1 MMLSTLRDAQGRIE
15 ATLECLLVNDQ
26 GILDPHGQYAW
37 CEQLEVSPGCDV
49 FKASRYFMRYFV
61 LWMPT
66 AQWCYFIR
74 RNKTGQKIHGLYS
87 RQQVEHFLREVRD
100 DVAVAV

>member
-1 MMLSTLRDAQGRIE
+1 MLSVFRYSQGCIQ
-15 ATLECLLVNDQ
+15 ATLECLLVNQD
-26 GILDPHGQYAW
+26 GILDPQGRYAW
-37 CEQLEVSPGCDV
+37 CEQLEVSPRCDV
-49 FKASRYFMRYFV
+49 LKASRYFMRYFA

-74 RNKTGQKIHGLYS
+74 REKTGQKIHGLYS
-87 RQQVEHFLREVRD
+87 RRQVERFLREVRS